1 VKIWQV
7 ILATLVIF
15 GTGVVTGGL
24 LVDYSNRGQHRM
36 WRMQKMEG
44 PRLPVANQR
53 RESERFPQPIQMP
66 PHAGLRTNFVE
77 RLARDLKLTPDQR
90 RRIERIVSES
100 QERAKELWKEHGQ
113 PFRKEIQET
122 KESIRAALTPEQRE
136 RFEEL
141 MQRSQQPRKP
151 DEPQL
156 PDSRLRQRD
165 IREPRPLPPQNF
177 REPPRNP

>member
-1 VKIWQV
+1 MKIWQV

-44 PRLPVANQR
+44 PRLPVAKQP
-53 RESERFPQPIQMP
+53 REQERFPQPIQMP

-77 RLARDLKLTPDQR
+77 RLARDLELTPDQR

-100 QERAKELWKEHGQ
+100 QERTKELWKEHGQ

-122 KESIRAALTPEQRE
+122 KERIRAALTPGQRE
-136 RFEEL
+136 KFEEM
-141 MQRSQQPRKP
+141 MQRSQQTRKP
-151 DEPQL
+151 DEP
-156 PDSRLRQRD
+156 
-165 IREPRPLPPQNF
+165 LPPNERRPRDQRRPMPPQDF
-177 REPPRNP
+177 PEPPRNP